1 MKEYGIVDS
10 GDAAT
15 IGIGAMTDARMKSF
29 YDKMVRAG
37 VAKPSLDARQVLHA
51 AIREQEGRARSAAE
65 MMPSSRCRREDVTMR
80 ALLSFSLFLVALSA
94 AAAAQKLSVPSDQA
108 DHSVP
113 ARRHHRPVGRLVA
126 EGLRAKLNQPV
137 IVENK
142 PGAQGMIGLRELLK
156 ADPDGYTLMAGTV
169 GSVVIGYAM
178 EANPQFDPMRD
189 LVPIAGTAEY
199 ATAMVVNNKTP
210 VNSVKEFID
219 YAKARPGKLSFGSTG
234 VGAMDYLA
242 VELFMRQTGTSM
254 VHVPYR
260 GGPAALQRSHGR
272 QYRPADRGVSG
283 GHGADQ
289 VRPDQGARRQQSL
302 PAAGGADLP
311 TFKEAGVSGV
321 ELTGWLG
328 VYGPPRLPEDVRA
341 TLGKAIVE
349 VVKQPDVQ
357 AKFRAIGFEPT
368 GLGVK
373 EFSEFHAAEVKR
385 WVAFI
390 SEIGLRK

>member
-1 MKEYGIVDS
+1 MMSSS
-10 GDAAT
+10 G
-15 IGIGAMTDARMKSF
+15 
-29 YDKMVRAG
+29 V
-37 VAKPSLDARQVLHA
+37 
-51 AIREQEGRARSAAE
+51 
-65 MMPSSRCRREDVTMR
+65 RRENVTMR
-80 ALLSFSLFLVALSA
+80 ALLTLALSIALTA
-94 AAAAQKLSVPSDQA
+94 AASAQSFPSRPIRLIIPFPPAGITDLS
-108 DHSVP
+108 
-113 ARRHHRPVGRLVA
+113 GRLVA

-169 GSVVIGYAM
+169 GSVVIGYAID
-178 EANPQFDPMRD
+178 ANAQFDPMRD

-260 GGPAALQRSHGR
+260 GGPGALHDLMGGNIDLLIEVFPVVMEQIKSGQIRGLAVSSP
-272 QYRPADRGVSG
+272 YR
-283 GHGADQ
+283 
-289 VRPDQGARRQQSL
+289 L
-302 PAAGGADLP
+302 PAVPDLP

-328 VYGPPRLPEDVRA
+328 AYGPPRLPQDVRA

-385 WVAFI
+385 WMAFI